1 MSTTNPLIFRIG
13 EETKPV
19 IVGQDN
25 YKESLL
31 GEQIE
36 HAYNCILTIV
46 KECSLE
52 SEWEGTLFSDIYHN
66 NIVSYVGERGTGKT
80 SCMYSVA
87 NLLRQKNGKD
97 FYCLDAIDPSFFDE
111 HHNIL
116 QIVIGKMFLHFNDS
130 LKDLYENG
138 KREHDTMEL
147 RRNFRET
154 KKHLRFLDKE
164 PEFEDD
170 NEMEE
175 LERLAS
181 GVDLKKSLKKLV
193 GEYLKFYG
201 KKVLLISID
210 DIDQNFSRAYEMAE
224 QIRKYLIIPGVIIQ
238 LAAKLD
244 QFKDIIQ
251 NKMAA
256 QYDHLKKDEKDSYT
270 RDMADRYLVKLLPLE
285 SRIYMP
291 NMEVFFEAPLIIEN
305 GKETI
310 DIGDVKTTVTQLI
323 FQKCRYLFYNT
334 RGTTSYIVPRNLREL
349 RMLVSML
356 VRMPDYYNKDGN
368 GESIISGDNKD
379 VFKNYFFSD
388 WLNNLGDYS
397 KSIAKELIEENEP
410 TRFNKKVVH
419 LLDEKFGHDFYG
431 DNNPDYIIPIVA
443 EKAAS
448 YNISFGDVFTYM
460 DYISKT
466 ESQGDTAMLLFFIKS
481 LYSIRL
487 FEYYNMLVE
496 KYSNTTKK
504 DDSPKPYRRNDF
516 LENVS
521 YMQKFVGGNYYCIN
535 GESLIAKAADRTKD
549 KERELRM
556 IDGGV
561 LNELIRDLNT
571 RYATIQTKTTKERE
585 LFTQDLQLAEFF
597 MLTIARFLYSKG
609 GGKESGDYRKS
620 TDVYYDR
627 DLSKV
632 HNMEF
637 NVMAPFFHLLDIEH
651 AYQRFHPK
659 IFEIAKAWN
668 DDKNEC
674 ISLYNLLLK
683 ECHLRKNVP
692 PELDLLSK
700 SALRNAEI
708 AEDLYSYL
716 EEQRNK
722 YRPDNGE
729 IGVLASFYYT
739 VFNYQIATYAKEKT
753 GENTETSNHFFVRF
767 IPFKVLAEF
776 LIRCKDQTKFY
787 RIYNKALVNKV
798 TPYRFVDK
806 SMPKENIWNNLVEMY
821 PSLDTLERKN
831 DFLYHFRSNKKYN
844 KATIIQKLDI
854 LSKNWGM
861 KLDGTSMT
869 NE

>member
-1 MSTTNPLIFRIG
+1 MNTTNPVIFKIG

-36 HAYNCILTIV
+36 HAYNCIITMV
-46 KECSLE
+46 KECSQI
-52 SEWEGTLFSDIYHN
+52 SEWEGTPFSDVYHN

-87 NLLRQKNGKD
+87 NLLRQINGKE

-130 LKDLYENG
+130 LKDLYLNG

-147 RRNFRET
+147 RKKFRET

-164 PEFEDD
+164 PKFDDD

-175 LERLAS
+175 LEQLAS
-181 GVDLKKSLKKLV
+181 GVDLKKSLKELID
-193 GEYLKFYG
+193 EFLNFYG

-224 QIRKYLIIPGVIIQ
+224 QIRKYLIIPNVIIQ

-270 RDMADRYLVKLLPLE
+270 KDMADRYLVKLLPLE

-291 NMEVFFEAPLIIEN
+291 DMEVFYEAPLKIEN
-305 GKETI
+305 GKDVI
-310 DIGDVKTTVTQLI
+310 DMGDVKTTVTQLI

-349 RMLVSML
+349 RMLISLL
-356 VRMPDYYNKDGN
+356 VRMPDYYYKDGN
-368 GESIISGDNKD
+368 GKSTLSEDNKD
-379 VFKNYFFSD
+379 AFKNYFFSD
-388 WLNNLGDYS
+388 WLNNLGEYS
-397 KSIAKELIEENEP
+397 KRIAKELIEENEP
-410 TRFNKKVVH
+410 TRFNKKVIH
-419 LLDEKFGHDFYG
+419 LLDEKYGHEFYG
-431 DNNPDYIIPIVA
+431 DNYPDYIIPIVA
-443 EKAAS
+443 EKAAG

-460 DYISKT
+460 DYINKT
-466 ESQGDTAMLLFFIKS
+466 ESQRDTALLLFFIKT

-487 FEYYNMLVE
+487 MDYYKMLVE
-496 KYSNTTKK
+496 KYSKTNKI
-504 DDSPKPYRRNDF
+504 DDLPKPYRRNDF
-516 LENVS
+516 LEKVS
-521 YMQKFVGGNYYCIN
+521 YIQKFVGGGYFYIN
-535 GESLIAKAADRTKD
+535 GESFIVKAADRTKD

-571 RYATIQTKTTKERE
+571 RYATIQMKTAKEKE

-620 TDVYYDR
+620 TDVYYNR

-632 HNMEF
+632 QNMEF
-637 NVMAPFFHLLDIEH
+637 NIMAPFFHLLDVEH
-651 AYQRFHPK
+651 AYNRFHPK
-659 IFEIAKAWN
+659 IFDIAKAWN
-668 DDKNEC
+668 DDKNEY
-674 ISLYNLLLK
+674 ISLYNLILK
-683 ECHLRKNVP
+683 ECHVRNDVT

-700 SALRNAEI
+700 STLRNAEI

-739 VFNYQIATYAKEKT
+739 VFNYQIATYDKEKAE
-753 GENTETSNHFFVRF
+753 ENGETSSHFFIRF
-767 IPFKVLAEF
+767 LPFKVLAEF
-776 LIRCKDQTKFY
+776 LIRCKNQTKFY
-787 RIYNKALVNKV
+787 RIYNNSLVNKV

-806 SMPKENIWNNLVEMY
+806 SMSKENVWKNLIEMY
-821 PSLDTLERKN
+821 PSLDTQDRIN
-831 DFLYHFRSNKKYN
+831 DFLYHFRSNKIYN
-844 KATIIQKLDI
+844 KAAIIQKLDS
-854 LSKNWGM
+854 LSRNWGM